1 MNMRD
6 STPALAMLRR
16 SLEEAMHPQTVGQIL
31 ARRGLNAHYQPIVQL
46 RNGAVIG
53 HESLIRGPVDSP
65 PVSYTH
71 LPLGLADGLP
81 GMLLRTAGTA
91 WARRITPSHRL
102 VSMACDKCRHH
113 SAS

>member
-65 PVSYTH
+65 LRLPDALFKACLLYTS
-71 LPLGLADGLP
+71 
-81 GMLLRTAGTA
+81 RC
-91 WARRITPSHRL
+91 
-102 VSMACDKCRHH
+102 V
-113 SAS
+113 